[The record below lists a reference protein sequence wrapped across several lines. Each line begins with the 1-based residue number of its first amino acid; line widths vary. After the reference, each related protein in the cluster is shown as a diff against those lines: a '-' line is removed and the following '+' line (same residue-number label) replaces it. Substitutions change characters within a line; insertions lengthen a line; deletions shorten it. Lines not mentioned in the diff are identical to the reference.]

1 MNAILTFELVDNIKK
16 SQLVLDEYNKNYK
29 SLHLFCEKKF
39 KKKQF
44 KIDKRIKKLEKEKR
58 YLERENQTNKV
69 NKMQSE
75 IDELNNEKLEI
86 AKNIPSNWDAAHNG
100 I

>member
-1 MNAILTFELVDNIKK
+1 MDAVLTFELVDNIKK

-29 SLHLFCEKKF
+29 SLHLSVRKIQ
-39 KKKQF
+39 KKQF

-69 NKMQSE
+69 NKIQSE
-75 IDELNNEKLEI
+75 IDELNSEKIEI
-86 AKNIPSNWDAAHNG
+86 AKNIPSNWDAAHK
-100 I
+100 